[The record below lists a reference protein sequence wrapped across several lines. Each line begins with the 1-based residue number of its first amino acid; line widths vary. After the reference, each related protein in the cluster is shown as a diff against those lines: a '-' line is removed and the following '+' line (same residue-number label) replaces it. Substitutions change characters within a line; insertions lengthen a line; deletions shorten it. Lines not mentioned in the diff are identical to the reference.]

1 MKYRAEIDGLRAIA
15 VVPVILFHLGLG
27 LFSGGFLGVDVFFVI
42 SGYLITSIL
51 YEQIKDGNFSVLRF
65 YDRRIRRILPPLI
78 ITALLTIAITVSFTP
93 SDIKN
98 VGQSLV
104 ATFTF
109 LSNYFFYLET
119 DYFNPFNQ
127 LTPMLHTW
135 SLSVEEQ
142 YYIFAP
148 FLIYFMSKFHVFKY
162 FTVIVLT
169 LISFYFAVSLTNSNA
184 TLSFYSI
191 HTRAW
196 ELLMGTLLALVRKD
210 FSCYKPHWKLS
221 ECMSFIGLLALAW
234 SFVFF
239 DQTTKH
245 PSFMTIIP
253 VVGTMILIFYLSHT
267 QYLVRFISNKIL
279 VFTGLLSYSLY
290 LFHNPIF
297 SAIKYH
303 FIDQAFVLKIASLP
317 IVFLLSFLS
326 YKYVEKPSRNSLIA
340 KANIFYSIVIL
351 AVIAIVSLSY
361 LAHSK
366 NGFLEFF
373 RSQTSGN
380 IKFFFNVEEEEKLT
394 VIMRENNIPS
404 DTNFTCKK
412 ETCTNI
418 LVVGDSQAEDTY
430 FALQSIDK
438 SNYSVRY
445 VWYDDKCLS
454 DYVVSN
460 VKQLCNDKTVDLSL
474 LNDADFV
481 LIAAYWAESTYN
493 DGYEFAKSIKQN
505 IDADADVVLL
515 GSAVFED
522 MSSFAFKITQSANDL
537 DAMAKLAYT
546 SQRFDR
552 LRVSDKLKKLSE
564 RNANIYWIERADFFC
579 EKKLKKCYLYD
590 ENSNPLIWDNAHL
603 TTRAYPLYGS
613 FLINKITQMHRQ

>member
-148 FLIYFMSKFHVFKY
+148 FLIYFMSKFHVFNY

-267 QYLVRFISNKIL
+267 QYLVRFISNKSL
-279 VFTGLLSYSLY
+279 VFTGLLNYSLY

-297 SAIKYH
+297 SAIKYAH
-303 FIDQAFVLKIASLP
+303 RNLKDIN
-317 IVFLLSFLS
+317 
-326 YKYVEKPSRNSLIA
+326 K
-340 KANIFYSIVIL
+340 
-351 AVIAIVSLSY
+351 
-361 LAHSK
+361 
-366 NGFLEFF
+366 
-373 RSQTSGN
+373 
-380 IKFFFNVEEEEKLT
+380 
-394 VIMRENNIPS
+394 
-404 DTNFTCKK
+404 
-412 ETCTNI
+412 
-418 LVVGDSQAEDTY
+418 
-430 FALQSIDK
+430 
-438 SNYSVRY
+438 
-445 VWYDDKCLS
+445 
-454 DYVVSN
+454 
-460 VKQLCNDKTVDLSL
+460 
-474 LNDADFV
+474 
-481 LIAAYWAESTYN
+481 
-493 DGYEFAKSIKQN
+493 
-505 IDADADVVLL
+505 
-515 GSAVFED
+515 
-522 MSSFAFKITQSANDL
+522 
-537 DAMAKLAYT
+537 
-546 SQRFDR
+546 
-552 LRVSDKLKKLSE
+552 SDK
-564 RNANIYWIERADFFC
+564 IYV
-579 EKKLKKCYLYD
+579 Y
-590 ENSNPLIWDNAHL
+590 
-603 TTRAYPLYGS
+603 
-613 FLINKITQMHRQ
+613 ITNQG